1 MFLDLGLESYLRQ
14 LTERIMHID
23 IGFDAYVRE
32 IAIILSNLS
41 ISYEWN
47 ELNACKDDWDKLALK
62 LSKSLNQD
70 NARKLRSVL
79 DRIKQSLGEVND
91 KFMGII

>member
-1 MFLDLGLESYLRQ
+1 MERVSALRFNLRNHQDHNNHKKLKDVMFLDLGLESYLRQ

-23 IGFDAYVRE
+23 IGFDAYIRE

-47 ELNACKDDWDKLALK
+47 ELNACKDDWDKLA
-62 LSKSLNQD
+62 
-70 NARKLRSVL
+70 
-79 DRIKQSLGEVND
+79 
-91 KFMGII
+91 